1 MYIYIY
7 IYIYIYYNN
16 IFLPLD
22 QYFSVNLLN
31 INTTSIIP
39 LPGIKPMS
47 TIFLRFF
54 FIILR
59 GSPFLL

>member
-1 MYIYIY
+1 MYNICKIC
-7 IYIYIYYNN
+7 IYIYYNN

-31 INTTSIIP
+31 INTTSTIP